1 MISDR
6 AGRGEWLLGRAR
18 KIQAEGPGTKCG
30 KRRDESKQK
39 KPQGGLK
46 RRVIKTG
53 MFYLET
59 KTEPYPKIHVRWAIG
74 CESREALG
82 KTAFTFHLLH

>member
-1 MISDR
+1 MSGCWAEPGKSKLR
-6 AGRGEWLLGRAR
+6 VQAPSVGREEMKVSR
-18 KIQAEGPGTKCG
+18 
-30 KRRDESKQK
+30 K